1 MTDVAPQPGM
11 IGLTSI
17 GGDVGKGIRIGQWL
31 NGNGFSVY
39 EHAFICLGDGKI
51 LEAEPGGS
59 RVADITEYPA
69 DTVYWCENIYHKV
82 LATECSVRFV
92 TAAASRYT
100 GIPYSFLDYL
110 AIAAHRLHIPAPGL
124 RSYIA
129 STKHEICSALCDE
142 FYRRVFGVVLVPGE
156 WQGYVTPG
164 GLWQLDRS
172 LS

>member
-1 MTDVAPQPGM
+1 
-11 IGLTSI
+11 
-17 GGDVGKGIRIGQWL
+17 
-31 NGNGFSVY
+31 
-39 EHAFICLGDGKI
+39 
-51 LEAEPGGS
+51 
-59 RVADITEYPA
+59 
-69 DTVYWCENIYHKV
+69 VYWCENIYHKV

-92 TAAASRYT
+92 TFAASRYT